1 MVKSSP
7 SACPAIHFA
16 PAPRSLALLV
26 ALTLGQAP
34 VAHAEEAA
42 SEDWQLKGQATY
54 VSQNTGSFR
63 SPYSDRNSLRANG
76 ESAYTFTATLF
87 AGARLW
93 RGAEAY
99 VNIEAGQGD
108 PLSGLTGLGGF
119 SNGEATRVSGNSMK
133 AYRQRLFL
141 RQTWNL
147 DGEQDFVDADFNQMA
162 GYVARNRFVLTVG
175 NFSTLDVFDDNAY
188 AKDPRTQFLNWSNMA
203 HTAYDYA
210 ADARGFGWGFAAEWY
225 QGDWVLRFGRMTG
238 PKEPNGTQVDFRIMK
253 HYGDQVEIEHAHKL
267 WEQPGKVRLLA
278 FRNRARLAAYTDAS
292 AWLAANPGADP
303 QAINYV
309 REGERIK
316 YGFGINLEQEIANEL
331 GWFLRAMHADGRSE
345 TYSFTEADGSFAT
358 GLQLKGGRWNR
369 PDDTIGIAWMR
380 NTISSE
386 HRDYLAQ
393 GGISFFIGDGKLG
406 YSPEHIF
413 ETYYSWK
420 ALPGLWLTADYQHI
434 ENPAYNAD
442 RGPANIY
449 SLRLHAAF

>member
-7 SACPAIHFA
+7 SACPAIQFA
-16 PAPRSLALLV
+16 PVTRSLALLAV
-26 ALTLGQAP
+26 LTLGQAP

-203 HTAYDYA
+203 HAAFDYA
-210 ADARGFGWGFAAEWY
+210 ADARAAPPQRFCRRQPFA
-225 QGDWVLRFGRMTG
+225 GTLRRSG
-238 PKEPNGTQVDFRIMK
+238 
-253 HYGDQVEIEHAHKL
+253 
-267 WEQPGKVRLLA
+267 
-278 FRNRARLAAYTDAS
+278 RNRACPPAGRTRWQGAPARLPQ
-292 AWLAANPGADP
+292 PGHP
-303 QAINYV
+303 CP
-309 REGERIK
+309 
-316 YGFGINLEQEIANEL
+316 L
-331 GWFLRAMHADGRSE
+331 
-345 TYSFTEADGSFAT
+345 
-358 GLQLKGGRWNR
+358 
-369 PDDTIGIAWMR
+369 
-380 NTISSE
+380 
-386 HRDYLAQ
+386 
-393 GGISFFIGDGKLG
+393 
-406 YSPEHIF
+406 
-413 ETYYSWK
+413 
-420 ALPGLWLTADYQHI
+420 
-434 ENPAYNAD
+434 
-442 RGPANIY
+442 
-449 SLRLHAAF
+449 